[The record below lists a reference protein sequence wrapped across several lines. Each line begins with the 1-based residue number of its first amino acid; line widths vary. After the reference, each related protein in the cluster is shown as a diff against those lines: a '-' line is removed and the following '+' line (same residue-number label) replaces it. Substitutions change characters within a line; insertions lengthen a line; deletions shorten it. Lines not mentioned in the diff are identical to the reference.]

1 MNMFVVVSQ
10 SVGIM
15 FFIGLLGFFV
25 AKKKLIPTDVLD
37 LLSPLVL
44 EIALPSL
51 IFFRIIKTFNPTD
64 FPGWYLYP
72 VYWVIFTIAAILT
85 ANIFKRFFRK
95 EFQEE
100 TNLSLVFQNGL
111 FIPII
116 VITETFGPDSSLLVH
131 LFLFT
136 IFYPA
141 FFFNT
146 YHLFF
151 KKGAQRFNLK
161 KTINPVLIATSLGLL
176 LKFTNGDQL
185 IPEFILT
192 ALQMVGGMTIP
203 LLMLIIGGNIYVDL
217 QKTGKAVRGEIVKF
231 ILIKNIL
238 FPIIG
243 LGIILFF
250 KLDYHISFIIVM
262 QAAAPPL
269 TALPIFASR
278 AQGNREIVNQYL
290 VCSLVFTLLSLPLIL
305 FVFDYLYRVK
315 LYPMF

>member
-1 MNMFVVVSQ
+1 MFIVVSQ

-15 FFIGLLGFFV
+15 FFIGFVGFFV
-25 AKKKLIPTDVLD
+25 AKRRLVPTDVLD

-51 IFFRIIKTFNPTD
+51 IFFRIIKTFNPAD
-64 FPGWYLYP
+64 FPDWYLYP
-72 VYWVIFTIAAILT
+72 IYWVIFTIAAIVM
-85 ANIFKRFFRK
+85 ANIFKRLFQRQI
-95 EFQEE
+95 QEE
-100 TNLSLVFQNGL
+100 TNLALVFQNGL

-116 VITETFGPDSSLLVH
+116 VITETFGDDSLLLIY

-151 KKGAQRFNLK
+151 KKGTQQFSLK
-161 KTINPVLIATSLGLL
+161 KTINPVLIATALGLV
-176 LKFTNGDQL
+176 LKFTHGDQL
-185 IPEFILT
+185 IPAFILT
-192 ALQMVGGMTIP
+192 ALKMVGGMTIP

-217 QKTGKAVRGEIVKF
+217 QKTGETAWREIIKF
-231 ILIKNIL
+231 VVIKNIL
-238 FPIIG
+238 FPVIG
-243 LGIILFF
+243 IGIILFF
-250 KLDYHISFIIVM
+250 KLEYNIAFIIVM
-262 QAAAPPL
+262 QAAAPPV

-290 VCSLVFTLLSLPLIL
+290 VYSLLFTLLSLPSIL
-305 FVFDYLYRVK
+305 FVFDYLYHSHW
-315 LYPMF
+315 LA

>member
-1 MNMFVVVSQ
+1 MNMFIVVSQ

-15 FFIGLLGFFV
+15 FFIGFLGFFV
-25 AKKKLIPTDVLD
+25 AKRKLIPTDVLD

-51 IFFRIIKTFNPTD
+51 IFFRIIKTFKPAD

-72 VYWVIFTIAAILT
+72 IYWMIFTIAAILM
-85 ANIFKRFFRK
+85 ANIFKRFFQK
-95 EFQEE
+95 EIQEE
-100 TNLSLVFQNGL
+100 TNLALVFQNGL

-116 VITETFGPDSSLLVH
+116 VITETFGADASLLVD

-151 KKGAQRFNLK
+151 KKGKQQFSLK
-161 KTINPVLIATSLGLL
+161 KTINSVMIATALGLL

-192 ALQMVGGMTIP
+192 ALKMVGGMTIP

-217 QKTGKAVRGEIVKF
+217 QKTGKAVWGEVIKF
-231 ILIKNIL
+231 IVVKNIL
-238 FPIIG
+238 FPMIG
-243 LGIILFF
+243 LGIILLFR
-250 KLDYHISFIIVM
+250 LEYNIAFIIVM
-262 QAAAPPL
+262 QAATPPL

-290 VCSLVFTLLSLPLIL
+290 VSSLMFTLISLPLVL
-305 FVFDYLYRVK
+305 FAFDYLYNH
-315 LYPMF
+315 FE

>member
-1 MNMFVVVSQ
+1 MNMFIVVFQ

-15 FFIGLLGFFV
+15 FFIGFLGFFV

-44 EIALPSL
+44 EISMPSL
-51 IFFRIIKTFNPTD
+51 IFFRIIKTFNPSD
-64 FPGWYLYP
+64 FPDWYLNP
-72 VYWVIFTIAAILT
+72 IYWVIFTIAAIFM
-85 ANIFKRFFRK
+85 ANIFKHL
-95 EFQEE
+95 FQKDIRQE

-116 VITETFGPDSSLLVH
+116 VITETFGADSALLVH

-151 KKGAQRFNLK
+151 KNGQQQFSLK
-161 KTINPVLIATSLGLL
+161 KTLNPVLIATSLGLI
-176 LKFTNGDQL
+176 LKFTHGDQL

-192 ALQMVGGMTIP
+192 ALKMVGAMTIP

-217 QKTGKAVRGEIVKF
+217 QKTGKVVWIEIIKF
-231 ILIKNIL
+231 IAVKNIL
-238 FPIIG
+238 FPMVG
-243 LGIILFF
+243 LGIVLFF
-250 KLDYHISFIIVM
+250 RLEYNIAFIIVM
-262 QAAAPPL
+262 QAAVPPV
-269 TALPIFASR
+269 TALPIFALR

-290 VCSLVFTLLSLPLIL
+290 VSSLLFTLLSLPVVL
-305 FVFDYLYRVK
+305 FVFDYLYK
-315 LYPMF
+315 ITG

>member
-1 MNMFVVVSQ
+1 MNMFIVVSQ

-15 FFIGLLGFFV
+15 FFIGFLGFFV
-25 AKKKLIPTDVLD
+25 AKRKLVPIDVLD

-51 IFFRIIKTFNPTD
+51 IFFRIIKTFKPAN

-72 VYWVIFTIAAILT
+72 IYWMIFTIAAILMS
-85 ANIFKRFFRK
+85 NIFKRLFQK
-95 EFQEE
+95 EIQEE
-100 TNLSLVFQNGL
+100 TNLALVFQNGL

-116 VITETFGPDSSLLVH
+116 VITETFGADASLLVD

-151 KKGAQRFNLK
+151 KKGKQKFSLK
-161 KTINPVLIATSLGLL
+161 KTINSVMIATALGLL

-192 ALQMVGGMTIP
+192 ALKMVGGMTIP

-217 QKTGKAVRGEIVKF
+217 QKTGKAVWSEIIKF
-231 ILIKNIL
+231 IVVKNIL
-238 FPIIG
+238 FPMIG
-243 LGIILFF
+243 LGIILLFR
-250 KLDYHISFIIVM
+250 LEYNIAFIIVM
-262 QAAAPPL
+262 QAATPPL

-290 VCSLVFTLLSLPLIL
+290 VSSLMFTLISLPLVL
-305 FVFDYLYRVK
+305 FVFDYLYN
-315 LYPMF
+315 YFE

>member
-1 MNMFVVVSQ
+1 MNMFIVVAQ

-15 FFIGLLGFFV
+15 FFIGALGFLV
-25 AKKKLIPTDVLD
+25 AKRRLVPTDVVD

-51 IFFRIIKTFNPTD
+51 IFFRIIKTFNPAD
-64 FPGWYLYP
+64 FPDWYLYP
-72 VYWVIFTIAAILT
+72 VYWVIFTIAAIIM
-85 ANIFKRFFRK
+85 ANLFKRLFQK
-95 EFQEE
+95 EIQEE

-116 VITETFGPDSSLLVH
+116 VITETFGADSSLLIH

-151 KKGAQRFNLK
+151 KKGQRQFGLK
-161 KTINPVLIATSLGLL
+161 KTINPVLIATSLGLI
-176 LKFTNGDQL
+176 LKFTHGDQL

-192 ALQMVGGMTIP
+192 ALKMVGGMTIP
-203 LLMLIIGGNIYVDL
+203 LLMLIIGSNIYVDL
-217 QKTGKAVRGEIVKF
+217 QKTGTIVWGEIIKF
-231 ILIKNIL
+231 IVIKNIL
-238 FPIIG
+238 FPILG
-243 LGIILFF
+243 MGIILFF
-250 KLDYHISFIIVM
+250 KLEYNIAFIIVM
-262 QAAAPPL
+262 QAATPPL

-290 VCSLVFTLLSLPLIL
+290 VSSLLFTLLSLPSIL
-305 FVFDYLYRVK
+305 FVFDYLYHYLK
-315 LYPMF
+315 

>member
-1 MNMFVVVSQ
+1 MFVVVSQ
-10 SVGIM
+10 SVGVM
-15 FFIGLLGFFV
+15 FFIGFLGFLV
-25 AKKKLIPTDVLD
+25 AKRKLIPTDVLD

-64 FPGWYLYP
+64 FPLWYLYP
-72 VYWVIFTIAAILT
+72 IYWVIFTIAVIIL
-85 ANIFKRFFRK
+85 ARLFKTLFKK

-100 TNLSLVFQNGL
+100 TTLSLVFQNGL

-116 VITETFGPDSSLLVH
+116 VITETFGPDASLLVD

-151 KKGAQRFNLK
+151 KKGKQQFSLK

-192 ALQMVGGMTIP
+192 ALKMVGGMTIP

-217 QKTGKAVRGEIVKF
+217 QKTGKVVWSEIIKF
-231 ILIKNIL
+231 IAVKNIL
-238 FPIIG
+238 FPMIG
-243 LGIILFF
+243 LGILLFF
-250 KLDYHISFIIVM
+250 KLEYNIAFIIVM

-269 TALPIFASR
+269 TALPIFTSR

-290 VCSLVFTLLSLPLIL
+290 VCSLVFTLLSLPLVL
-305 FVFDYLYRVK
+305 FVFDYLYNSHG
-315 LYPMF
+315 LT

>member
-1 MNMFVVVSQ
+1 MNMFIVVAQ

-15 FFIGLLGFFV
+15 FFIGALGFVV
-25 AKKKLIPTDVLD
+25 AKRRLVPTDVLD

-44 EIALPSL
+44 EIALPAL
-51 IFFRIIKTFNPTD
+51 IFFRIIKTFNPAD
-64 FPGWYLYP
+64 FPDWYLYP
-72 VYWVIFTIAAILT
+72 IYWVIFTIAAIIM
-85 ANIFKRFFRK
+85 ANLFKRLFQK
-95 EFQEE
+95 DIQEE

-116 VITETFGPDSSLLVH
+116 VITETFGAESSLLIY

-151 KKGAQRFNLK
+151 KKGQRQFSLK
-161 KTINPVLIATSLGLL
+161 KTINPVLIATAWGLV
-176 LKFTNGDQL
+176 LKFTHGDPL

-192 ALQMVGGMTIP
+192 ALKMVGGMTIP

-217 QKTGKAVRGEIVKF
+217 QKTGKTVWREIIKF
-231 ILIKNIL
+231 IAIKNIL
-238 FPIIG
+238 FPVIG
-243 LGIILFF
+243 IGIVLFF
-250 KLDYHISFIIVM
+250 KLEYNIAFIIVM
-262 QAAAPPL
+262 QTATPPL

-290 VCSLVFTLLSLPLIL
+290 VYSLLFTLLSLPSIL
-305 FVFDYLYRVK
+305 FVFDYLYHYLK
-315 LYPMF
+315 

>member
-1 MNMFVVVSQ
+1 MNMFIVVAQ

-15 FFIGLLGFFV
+15 FFIGALGFLV
-25 AKKKLIPTDVLD
+25 AKRRLVPTDVLD

-44 EIALPSL
+44 KIALPSL
-51 IFFRIIKTFNPTD
+51 IFFRIIKTFNPAD
-64 FPGWYLYP
+64 FPDWYLYP
-72 VYWVIFTIAAILT
+72 IYWVIFTIAAIIM
-85 ANIFKRFFRK
+85 ANLFKRLFQK
-95 EFQEE
+95 DIQEE

-116 VITETFGPDSSLLVH
+116 VITETFGAESSLLID

-151 KKGAQRFNLK
+151 KQGQQQFSLK
-161 KTINPVLIATSLGLL
+161 KTINPVLIATSLGLI
-176 LKFTNGDQL
+176 LKFTHGDQL

-192 ALQMVGGMTIP
+192 ALKMVGGMTIP

-217 QKTGKAVRGEIVKF
+217 QKTGTIVWVEIIKF
-231 ILIKNIL
+231 IVIKNIL
-238 FPIIG
+238 FPILG
-243 LGIILFF
+243 MGIILFF
-250 KLDYHISFIIVM
+250 KLEYNIAFIIVM
-262 QAAAPPL
+262 QAAAPPV
-269 TALPIFASR
+269 TALPIFALR

-290 VCSLVFTLLSLPLIL
+290 ASSLLFTLVSLPVIL
-305 FVFDYLYRVK
+305 FVFDYLYHYLK
-315 LYPMF
+315 

>member
-1 MNMFVVVSQ
+1 MFIVVAQ

-15 FFIGLLGFFV
+15 FFIGFLGFFV
-25 AKKKLIPTDVLD
+25 AKRKLIPTDVLD

-51 IFFRIIKTFNPTD
+51 IFFRIIKTFNPAD
-64 FPGWYLYP
+64 FPDWYLYP
-72 VYWVIFTIAAILT
+72 IYWVIFTIAVILM
-85 ANIFKRFFRK
+85 ANIFKRLFKK
-95 EFQEE
+95 EIREE
-100 TNLSLVFQNGL
+100 TTLSLVFQNGL

-116 VITETFGPDSSLLVH
+116 VITETFGADSSLLVN
-131 LFLFT
+131 LFVFT

-151 KKGAQRFNLK
+151 KKGAQQFSLK
-161 KTINPVLIATSLGLL
+161 KTINPVLIATALGLFF
-176 LKFTNGDQL
+176 KFTHGDQL

-192 ALQMVGGMTIP
+192 ALKMVGGMTIP

-217 QKTGKAVRGEIVKF
+217 QKTGTIVWQEIVKF
-231 ILIKNIL
+231 IAIKNVL
-238 FPIIG
+238 FPILCI
-243 LGIILFF
+243 GIILFF
-250 KLDYHISFIIVM
+250 KLEYNIAFIIVM

-290 VCSLVFTLLSLPLIL
+290 VYSLLFTLFSLPTIL
-305 FVFDYLYRVK
+305 FVFDYLYTYLK
-315 LYPMF
+315 